1 MIAPAE
7 LSQSRKISAPGAP
20 GAADDP
26 RPVPTRPV
34 PANDRMRSRPPALL
48 LVSVLSATA
57 AGILTTAWAWRPQHY
72 LSPERG
78 IGYALGI
85 AGLTAMLLLLLYP
98 LRKHGW
104 LPARTGPLRRWF
116 HFHMALGIIG
126 PTCVL
131 LHANFRL
138 GSTNSTVALVS
149 ALIVASSGYFGRFV
163 YSRIH
168 IGLSGHR
175 TRFSELCRT
184 TRELR
189 DEIGRDAQ
197 PLAREFEC
205 FEAWAMEPD
214 AGIIG
219 AFSRFVGSRRRIAA
233 LRARAETAVSDPAH
247 PGFHERLTSYLY
259 AAQRLARFRAY
270 ERMFGLWHGLH
281 LPLSVFLY
289 GASLVHVVAVHAY

>member
-1 MIAPAE
+1 
-7 LSQSRKISAPGAP
+7 
-20 GAADDP
+20 
-26 RPVPTRPV
+26 
-34 PANDRMRSRPPALL
+34 
-48 LVSVLSATA
+48 
-57 AGILTTAWAWRPQHY
+57 
-72 LSPERG
+72 
-78 IGYALGI
+78 
-85 AGLTAMLLLLLYP
+85 MLLLLLYP

-184 TRELR
+184 TRE
-189 DEIGRDAQ
+189 
-197 PLAREFEC
+197 
-205 FEAWAMEPD
+205 
-214 AGIIG
+214 
-219 AFSRFVGSRRRIAA
+219 RRSFI
-233 LRARAETAVSDPAH
+233 
-247 PGFHERLTSYLY
+247 TSV
-259 AAQRLARFRAY
+259 
-270 ERMFGLWHGLH
+270 W
-281 LPLSVFLY
+281 
-289 GASLVHVVAVHAY
+289 